1 MTRNDPYLRPV
12 SARIADAIL
21 EFCASRLA
29 AAEFHA
35 DDLRRH
41 VAQRTGIV
49 APASADRVLRDLR
62 QKGAVAYEVVNRAGS
77 LYRVTEVNPAW
88 GLL

>member
-1 MTRNDPYLRPV
+1 MNPNEPFLRPV

-21 EFCASRLA
+21 EFCVPRVN
-29 AAEFHA
+29 AEWHA

-41 VAQRTGIV
+41 VAQRTGVV

-62 QKGAVAYEVVNRAGS
+62 KKGAVDYEVVNRAGS
-77 LYRVTEVNPAW
+77 LYRLTAVNLAW
-88 GLL
+88 DLM